1 MEAALRHFAGV
12 LMHGPSE
19 RARSLAAS
27 GRLDDFVAGLE
38 AVHGATPPPEAEP
51 AGEASTA

>member
-1 MEAALRHFAGV
+1 VEAALRHFAGV

-19 RARSLAAS
+19 RARSLAAA

-38 AVHGATPPPEAEP
+38 AVHGATPAPEAES